1 MNRKPRVA
9 GNWGEEDRHPGRR
22 RAGRRAGRAC
32 LVGGAAR
39 GFVLRP
45 VRVLYSGSVK
55 TDNAN
60 PFFERL
66 SIDGALVGGAS
77 LQAESFSE
85 IVHLAEA

>member
-1 MNRKPRVA
+1 MHA
-9 GNWGEEDRHPGRR
+9 SLAELLGDLFSDR
-22 RAGRRAGRAC
+22 
-32 LVGGAAR
+32 
-39 GFVLRP
+39 